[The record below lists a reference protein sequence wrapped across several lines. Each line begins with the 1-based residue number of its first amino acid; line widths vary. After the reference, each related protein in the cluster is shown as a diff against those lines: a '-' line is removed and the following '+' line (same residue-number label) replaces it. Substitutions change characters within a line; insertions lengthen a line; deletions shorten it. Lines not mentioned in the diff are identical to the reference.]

1 MTFFKKELTL
11 VEGELSVLKEI
22 FTERDDTQ
30 QDDEKRGYHWSPAM
44 TTTARITFQRHEL
57 RFNATECGVTQE
69 ATLNTPLR

>member
-30 QDDEKRGYHWSPAM
+30 RDD
-44 TTTARITFQRHEL
+44 
-57 RFNATECGVTQE
+57 
-69 ATLNTPLR
+69 